1 MVKPPKTPSFS
12 LDRRRA
18 LVTGSGRGIGF
29 AAAAALAEAG
39 AHVLLAART
48 MAEITEAASAIKG
61 AGGSAEAVQLDVT
74 DLSAVERAVSGGGPF
89 DILINNA
96 GINRPRPMIEIAAED
111 FDAVMEVNVRAAYF
125 VAQAVARRKIAA
137 GRGGSIINISSQM
150 GHVGGPNRTVYCAS
164 KHAMEGM
171 TKAMAFELGPHG
183 IRVNTICPTFVE
195 TPLSRSSL
203 AQPQFRE
210 WVMSKIKLGRLA
222 QPEDIMA
229 AVVFLAGD
237 GSAMITG
244 SALMIDGGWTA
255 G

>member
-1 MVKPPKTPSFS
+1 MVKLPKTPSFR
-12 LDRRRA
+12 LDGRRA
-18 LVTGSGRGIGF
+18 LVTGGGRGIGL
-29 AAAAALAEAG
+29 AAAAGLAEAG
-39 AHVLLAART
+39 AHILLAART
-48 MAEITEAASAIKG
+48 MAEITEAASAIKA

-74 DLSAVERAVSGGGPF
+74 DLSAVERAVSGTGPF
-89 DILINNA
+89 DILVNNA
-96 GINRPRPMIEIAAED
+96 GINRPRPMIEMSAKD

-125 VAQAVARRKIAA
+125 VAQAVARGMAGA

-171 TKAMAFELGPHG
+171 TKAMAFELGPRG

-195 TPLSRSSL
+195 TPLSQSSL

-222 QPEDIMA
+222 QLEDIMA
-229 AVVFLAGD
+229 ALVFLAGD
-237 GSAMITG
+237 GAAMITG